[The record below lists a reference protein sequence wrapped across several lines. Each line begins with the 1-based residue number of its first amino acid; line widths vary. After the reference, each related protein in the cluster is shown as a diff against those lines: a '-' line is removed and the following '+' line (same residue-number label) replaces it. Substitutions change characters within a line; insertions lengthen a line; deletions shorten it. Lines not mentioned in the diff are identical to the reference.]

1 MSITLTYEP
10 KASGWTSFHSF
21 TPQFMIGMNNVFYSF
36 HQGTPWKHYSNP
48 IRNSYYGGAT
58 EPSTVTFVFNDS
70 PVETKMFKTIE
81 LEGNKAWKCEM
92 VSDLHEGLM
101 EAAYFVPKEGSFYT
115 NSRRTVEGGTSY
127 DFSQISTQGVGYYD
141 TYSTIGTLLT
151 ITFDIPIN
159 STLNPIISVG
169 DTAYEQSS
177 ANGVTVLGPITAI
190 TRDTIEIDPFAATPT
205 PPWVPGP
212 NPPNNFIFAV
222 KNSVAESY
230 GLRGHYN
237 EVKLT
242 NTDSDLTE
250 LFAVSSE
257 IFKSYP

>member
-1 MSITLTYEP
+1 MPVTITYEP
-10 KASGWTSFHSF
+10 EANGWTSFHSF
-21 TPQFMIGMNNVFYSF
+21 TPQWMIGMNNRFYSF
-36 HQGTPWKHYSNP
+36 YQGTPWQHYNNNT
-48 IRNSYYGGAT
+48 RNSYYGAPT
-58 EPSTVTFVFNDS
+58 AASSVTFVINES
-70 PVETKMFKTIE
+70 PVEAKMFKTIE

-101 EAAYFVPKEGSFYT
+101 EAEYFVPKEGSFYA
-115 NSRRTVEGGTSY
+115 NSRRTIEGGATY
-127 DFSQISTQGVGYYD
+127 DFSQISTQGLGYWASF
-141 TYSTIGTLLT
+141 STAATTLT
-151 ITFDIPIN
+151 ITFNVPSNI
-159 STLNPIISVG
+159 TLNPIVSVG

-190 TRDTIEIDPFAATPT
+190 TRNTIEIDPFVATPT
-205 PPWVPGP
+205 PPW
-212 NPPNNFIFAV
+212 NPPENNLIFAT

-237 EVKLT
+237 EVTLT
-242 NTDSDLTE
+242 NSDSDLTE